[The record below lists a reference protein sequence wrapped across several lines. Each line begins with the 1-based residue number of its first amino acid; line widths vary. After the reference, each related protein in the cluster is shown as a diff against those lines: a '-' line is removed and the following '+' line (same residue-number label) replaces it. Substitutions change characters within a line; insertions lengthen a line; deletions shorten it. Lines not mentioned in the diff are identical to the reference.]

1 MTMMVVVIDLDILE
15 QVPLGVCQMG
25 KDLTIQKLFP
35 ALSQQ
40 FPSGSQLLTTHTAID
55 AMTPARDPLKTEF
68 LGDAHGAIALF

>member
-1 MTMMVVVIDLDILE
+1 MMVVVIDLDILE

-40 FPSGSQLLTTHTAID
+40 FPSRLMLCRIPCNCIMLRKPSQQYC
-55 AMTPARDPLKTEF
+55 TPRSE
-68 LGDAHGAIALF
+68 